1 MRVTLTEPGA
11 TRSQFAEN
19 IRAIVDE
26 TVTEQMLDDLFDTLD
41 ADGDG
46 ELNDVE
52 CEHVNQVLIE
62 PLNRLRTALIVVDFQ
77 NDFVAGSMAIKNGSA
92 AEDPAEALVP
102 LNRLLVEC
110 PFTLI
115 VYTMD
120 WHPYNHI
127 SFWEHCRNS
136 DRKLCAEDRVRKLK
150 PFDVV
155 RFEAPDVE
163 QKLYPAHCVEDS
175 WGADLDSQLIRVK
188 DSVLIKKGTETYAD
202 SYSAFKDN
210 KKKRSTELEDVLRSE
225 AIDAIFVCGLAYD
238 VCVAA
243 TANDGVE
250 LGFLTALIADCSK
263 GLNTFE
269 MERVNKELSQKSVP
283 VLNSDRVH
291 RIVADNLIPWQWIR
305 CLVGLT
311 VPPTPE

>member
-1 MRVTLTEPGA
+1 LRVEVDS
-11 TRSQFAEN
+11 TRKCLQ
-19 IRAIVDE
+19 
-26 TVTEQMLDDLFDTLD
+26 
-41 ADGDG
+41 DGDG

-163 QKLYPAHCVEDS
+163 QATAMRK
-175 WGADLDSQLIRVK
+175 
-188 DSVLIKKGTETYAD
+188 IKVN
-202 SYSAFKDN
+202 F
-210 KKKRSTELEDVLRSE
+210 STELEDVLRSE

-250 LGFLTALIADCSK
+250 LGFLTALIADC
-263 GLNTFE
+263 
-269 MERVNKELSQKSVP
+269 
-283 VLNSDRVH
+283 
-291 RIVADNLIPWQWIR
+291 
-305 CLVGLT
+305 
-311 VPPTPE
+311 